1 MLLKYSIMIEKEENW
16 YVSHCEE
23 LGIASQGRTIEEAKE
38 NIREAIELYLESFDP
53 KEDLVYGQEKIFMT
67 EYFQAIR
74 FNQRNIE

>member
-1 MLLKYSIMIEKEENW
+1 MIEKEENW